1 MGRSVNR
8 IIAGLGAFGT
18 GYLKGQ
24 QLAREA
30 DKARREHEM
39 LSQLGEVEKNYT
51 PTETQAAGGE
61 DALQAA
67 QQAKDQ
73 AQAAAADDAQR
84 QKIEADYQPTISA
97 LEANRATPASIIRS
111 IGIGQDFRQ
120 QAEPFNESQVRSAKA
135 GARADVYSRYG
146 HEDDAS
152 RVMLN
157 EQRRRTLADD
167 TELRRVMDPGAP
179 TGTPGGKAIDLA
191 DVTAS
196 DTIPS
201 RTRIIATQGV
211 DEPIQR
217 QKDGEASKAYYG
229 RKAPQIIDA
238 LLKQGKLDEAKRYR
252 DYITSEQGRAYA
264 EKWSRG
270 VRKFAIGDHQGALN
284 DWEGLY
290 NQQLYDD
297 GYTVK
302 LNPLDDGKQ
311 VRADFFDKGGKQI
324 KTFTQPIDALA
335 RNAGMALAPE
345 KLVEMRA
352 RQEEARTKE
361 EASLD
366 KAITL
371 ETLRQ
376 EGRESAEDRRDARLV
391 KTLEARD
398 RAAASRPAGG
408 LTQAQIRSNFEID
421 AAREMVAGLSDE
433 DIRQRTAPT
442 TATGRENPLFDP
454 ALSRAAKLAGRR
466 KIGDDEAFDAR
477 TGRQPAAQPAA
488 GGKPAGG
495 DDIAKRFRANRQFDN
510 YKLGKPANV
519 TTKDGRQVQGVEV
532 LDKHGKLIGYF
543 E

>member
-1 MGRSVNR
+1 MGSKTARMISR
-8 IIAGLGAFGT
+8 LGAGMGAVMQ
-18 GYLKGQ
+18 GYINGQ
-24 QLAREA
+24 AIAMASEKANRERA
-30 DKARREHEM
+30 IKDEIAAVD
-39 LSQLGEVEKNYT
+39 QNFT
-51 PTETQAAGGE
+51 PTQTESASGE

-67 QQAKDQ
+67 QRAKDQ
-73 AQAAAADDAQR
+73 AQATAADDAQR
-84 QKIEADYQPTISA
+84 QKIESDFQPTISA

-120 QAEPFNESQVRSAKA
+120 QAEPFSENEVRSAKA
-135 GARADVYSRYG
+135 GARADVYSRHG
-146 HEDDAS
+146 REEDAA
-152 RVMLN
+152 RVMRN
-157 EQRRRTLADD
+157 EASRRTLADD

-179 TGTPGGKAIDLA
+179 TGTPGGQAIDLA

-196 DTIPS
+196 NTIPS

-217 QKDGEASKAYYG
+217 GHDRNAADAYFQ
-229 RKAPQIIDA
+229 RKAPAVIDA

-252 DYITSEQGRAYA
+252 DFIDSEQGRAYA

-302 LNPLDDGKQ
+302 LSPLEDGKQ
-311 VRADFFDKGGKQI
+311 VRADFFDNSGKQI
-324 KTFTQPIDALA
+324 RTFTQPIDALA
-335 RNAGMALAPE
+335 RQAGMALAPE

-366 KAITL
+366 KAIKL

-376 EGRESAEDRRDARLV
+376 QGQEVREDRRDARLV
-391 KTLEARD
+391 KQIDAANA
-398 RAAASRPAGG
+398 RAAGRGG
-408 LTQAQIRSNFEID
+408 LTAAQERGNAEID

-477 TGRQPAAQPAA
+477 TGKQPAAQPA
-488 GGKPAGG
+488 GKPTGTPIERARAAMAADPNMDGLTLG
-495 DDIAKRFRANRQFDN
+495 DQVM
-510 YKLGKPANV
+510 GKGFKV
-519 TTKDGRQVQGVEV
+519 YKDG
-532 LDKHGKLIGYF
+532 KHVGYYGAAR
-543 E
+543 

>member
-1 MGRSVNR
+1 MGRR
-8 IIAGLGAFGT
+8 TARMIAGMGT
-18 GYLKGQ
+18 FATGFLQGQ
-24 QLAREA
+24 RIGQEYER
-30 DKARREHEM
+30 ARRERAVNDEIAAVD
-39 LSQLGEVEKNYT
+39 QNFT
-51 PTETQAAGGE
+51 PTQTESASGE
-61 DALQAA
+61 EALQAA
-67 QQAKDQ
+67 EQAKQNALQGAVSEEDTAKVDSQ
-73 AQAAAADDAQR
+73 F
-84 QKIEADYQPTISA
+84 KPTLDA

-120 QAEPFNESQVRSAKA
+120 QAEPFSENEVRSAKA
-135 GARADVYSRYG
+135 GARADVYSRHG
-146 HEDDAS
+146 REEDAA
-152 RVMLN
+152 RVMRN
-157 EQRRRTLADD
+157 EASRRTLADD

-179 TGTPGGKAIDLA
+179 TGTPGGAAIDLA

-217 QKDGEASKAYYG
+217 QKDGEASKAYLEG
-229 RKAPQIIDA
+229 KAPQIIDT

-290 NQQLYDD
+290 NQNLYDD
-297 GYTVK
+297 GHSVK
-302 LNPLDDGKQ
+302 LTPLEDGKQ

-335 RNAGMALAPE
+335 RQAGMALAPE

-366 KAITL
+366 KAVTL

-398 RAAASRPAGG
+398 RAAARRPAGG

-454 ALSRAAKLAGRR
+454 VLARAAKLAGRR

-477 TGRQPAAQPAA
+477 TGKQPAAQPAV
-488 GGKPAGG
+488 GGKPAGTPIERARAAMAADQNMAGLTLG
-495 DDIAKRFRANRQFDN
+495 DQVM
-510 YKLGKPANV
+510 GKGFKV
-519 TTKDGRQVQGVEV
+519 YKDG
-532 LDKHGKLIGYF
+532 KHVGYYGAAR
-543 E
+543 

>member
-1 MGRSVNR
+1 MISR
-8 IIAGLGAFGT
+8 LGAGMGAVMQ
-18 GYLKGQ
+18 GYINGQ
-24 QLAREA
+24 AIAMASEKANRERA
-30 DKARREHEM
+30 IKDEIAAVD
-39 LSQLGEVEKNYT
+39 QNFT
-51 PTETQAAGGE
+51 PTQTESASGE

-67 QQAKDQ
+67 QRAKDQ
-73 AQAAAADDAQR
+73 AQATAADDAQR
-84 QKIEADYQPTISA
+84 QKIESDFQPTISA

-120 QAEPFNESQVRSAKA
+120 QAEPFSENEVRSAKA
-135 GARADVYSRYG
+135 GARADVYSRHG
-146 HEDDAS
+146 REEDAA
-152 RVMLN
+152 RVMRN
-157 EQRRRTLADD
+157 EASRRTLADD

-179 TGTPGGKAIDLA
+179 TGTPGGQAIDLA

-196 DTIPS
+196 NTIPS

-217 QKDGEASKAYYG
+217 GHDRNAADAYFQ
-229 RKAPQIIDA
+229 RKAPAVIDA

-252 DYITSEQGRAYA
+252 DFIDSEQGRAYA

-302 LNPLDDGKQ
+302 LSPLEDGKQ
-311 VRADFFDKGGKQI
+311 VRADFFDNSGKQI
-324 KTFTQPIDALA
+324 RTFTQPIDALA
-335 RNAGMALAPE
+335 RQAGMALAPE

-366 KAITL
+366 KAIKL

-376 EGRESAEDRRDARLV
+376 QGQEVREDRRDERLGMRLDAQG
-391 KTLEARD
+391 KQLERRLA
-398 RAAASRPAGG
+398 AGG
-408 LTQAQIRSNFEID
+408 RLTQAQQRSNFEID

-433 DIRQRTAPT
+433 DIRQRTATT

-510 YKLGKPANV
+510 YKLGKSANV

-532 LDKHGKLIGYF
+532 LDKHGKVIGYF

>member
-1 MGRSVNR
+1 MGRR
-8 IIAGLGAFGT
+8 TARMIAGMGT
-18 GYLKGQ
+18 FATGFLQGQ
-24 QLAREA
+24 RIGQEYER
-30 DKARREHEM
+30 ARRERAVNDEIAAVDENFAPR
-39 LSQLGEVEKNYT
+39 Q
-51 PTETQAAGGE
+51 TESASGE
-61 DALQAA
+61 DAL
-67 QQAKDQ
+67 
-73 AQAAAADDAQR
+73 AAAERAKQVALQGAVSEEDIAKVDSQF
-84 QKIEADYQPTISA
+84 KPTLDA

-120 QAEPFNESQVRSAKA
+120 QTEPFSESEVRSAKA
-135 GARADVYSRYG
+135 GARADIYSRYG
-146 HEDDAS
+146 REEDTA
-152 RVMLN
+152 RVMRN
-157 EQRRRTLADD
+157 EASRRTLADD
-167 TELRRVMDPGAP
+167 AELRRVMDPGAP
-179 TGTPGGKAIDLA
+179 TGTPGGAAIDLA

-217 QKDGEASKAYYG
+217 QKDGEASKAYYE
-229 RKAPQIIDA
+229 RKAPQIIDT

-297 GYTVK
+297 GHTVK
-302 LNPLDDGKQ
+302 LTPLEDGKH
-311 VRADFFDKGGKQI
+311 VRADFFDNGGKQI

-335 RNAGMALAPE
+335 RQAGMALAPE

-352 RQEEARTKE
+352 RQEKARIKE

-366 KAITL
+366 KAIRL

-376 EGRESAEDRRDARLV
+376 QGQEVREDRRDERLGMRLDAQG
-391 KTLEARD
+391 KQLERRLA
-398 RAAASRPAGG
+398 AGG
-408 LTQAQIRSNFEID
+408 RLTQAQQRSNFEIN

-454 ALSRAAKLAGRR
+454 ALARAAKLAGRR

-477 TGRQPAAQPAA
+477 TGKQPAAQSAE
-488 GGKPAGG
+488 GGKPAGTPIERARAAMAADPNMDGLTLG
-495 DDIAKRFRANRQFDN
+495 DQVM
-510 YKLGKPANV
+510 GKGFKV
-519 TTKDGRQVQGVEV
+519 YKDG
-532 LDKHGKLIGYF
+532 KHVGYYGAAR
-543 E
+543 